1 MPRPAPVL
9 PRSMPTSFPGHG
21 RAGNGSSVRSD
32 DNASQSFLDIDAQC
46 RVEHELRLLRATSG
60 SLRVPLCR
68 GRTIGQAPT
77 SSGSVA
83 AQLPR
88 DRRCRPTQL
97 TSNLLH
103 GTTLHTKKRDLLPL
117 PQREISPRERLRRES
132 KHRWWH
138 AACLPEPSCS
148 DSLRYPGLNRS
159 LLAYQACRDCRP
171 EPSPLITCRHRRSTR

>member
-1 MPRPAPVL
+1 
-9 PRSMPTSFPGHG
+9 MPTSFPGHG
-21 RAGNGSSVRSD
+21 GAGNGSSVRSD

-46 RVEHELRLLRATSG
+46 RVERELRLLRATSG

-68 GRTIGQAPT
+68 GRTIVQTPT

-88 DRRCRPTQL
+88 DRRCRPTQP

-117 PQREISPRERLRRES
+117 PQREISPRERLRPRVQT
-132 KHRWWH
+132 
-138 AACLPEPSCS
+138 
-148 DSLRYPGLNRS
+148 SLV
-159 LLAYQACRDCRP
+159 ACRLPSGTILFRQPAIPRP
-171 EPSPLITCRHRRSTR
+171 